1 MDEHEFV
8 SESREGSDESI
19 FTEHEDGGMPEG
31 PVFHVNSLEGI
42 NRNAETIR
50 AINRPLVSQQ
60 LSETIRAIN
69 RSLVS
74 QQLSETIRAITI
86 NRSLVSQQLSETI
99 RAITINR
106 SLVSQQLSETIR
118 AITINRSLVSQQLSE
133 TIRAITINRSLV
145 SQQLSETIRAITINR
160 SLFSQQLS
168 ETIRAINRPLVNP
181 WPMGPTPYLNPRT
194 NSALTPAM
202 TVVTT
207 QEEPQTRPDSLRFED
222 EDTPLIGEAL
232 YWLTQFDALVKDGGL
247 RRCCRS
253 LFADGYYSLSV
264 QKAYIYIDNLVSKRS
279 GRTDIYGADLMRTV
293 FSPKNPV
300 LKLNGL
306 ESRSEENQQ
315 QGYMHIFE
323 GAMIGIRNP
332 RAHEHELEDSPEE
345 ALEMLVLANHL
356 MRMLNKSG

>member
-60 LSETIRAIN
+60 LSKTIRAIN

-74 QQLSETIRAITI
+74 QQLSETIRA
-86 NRSLVSQQLSETI
+86 
-99 RAITINR
+99 
-106 SLVSQQLSETIR
+106 
-118 AITINRSLVSQQLSE
+118 
-133 TIRAITINRSLV
+133 INRSLV

-207 QEEPQTRPDSLRFED
+207 QEESQTRPDSLRFED

>member
-60 LSETIRAIN
+60 LSKTIRAIN

-86 NRSLVSQQLSETI
+86 NRSLF
-99 RAITINR
+99 
-106 SLVSQQLSETIR
+106 
-118 AITINRSLVSQQLSE
+118 SQQLSE

-207 QEEPQTRPDSLRFED
+207 QEESQTRPDSLRFED

>member
-60 LSETIRAIN
+60 LSKTIRAIN

-86 NRSLVSQQLSETI
+86 NRSLFSQQLSETI
-99 RAITINR
+99 RAINR
-106 SLVSQQLSETIR
+106 SLV
-118 AITINRSLVSQQLSE
+118 
-133 TIRAITINRSLV
+133 
-145 SQQLSETIRAITINR
+145 
-160 SLFSQQLS
+160 SQQLS

-207 QEEPQTRPDSLRFED
+207 QEESQTRPDSLRFED

>member
-1 MDEHEFV
+1 M
-8 SESREGSDESI
+8 
-19 FTEHEDGGMPEG
+19 
-31 PVFHVNSLEGI
+31 
-42 NRNAETIR
+42 
-50 AINRPLVSQQ
+50 
-60 LSETIRAIN
+60 
-69 RSLVS
+69 
-74 QQLSETIRAITI
+74 
-86 NRSLVSQQLSETI
+86 
-99 RAITINR
+99 
-106 SLVSQQLSETIR
+106 
-118 AITINRSLVSQQLSE
+118 
-133 TIRAITINRSLV
+133 
-145 SQQLSETIRAITINR
+145 
-160 SLFSQQLS
+160 
-168 ETIRAINRPLVNP
+168 
-181 WPMGPTPYLNPRT
+181 
-194 NSALTPAM
+194 
-202 TVVTT
+202 
-207 QEEPQTRPDSLRFED
+207 
-222 EDTPLIGEAL
+222 

>member
-60 LSETIRAIN
+60 LSKTIRAINRSLVSQQLSETIRAITINRSLFSQQLSETIRAIN

-86 NRSLVSQQLSETI
+86 NRSL
-99 RAITINR
+99 
-106 SLVSQQLSETIR
+106 
-118 AITINRSLVSQQLSE
+118 
-133 TIRAITINRSLV
+133 
-145 SQQLSETIRAITINR
+145 
-160 SLFSQQLS
+160 FSHQLS

>member
-60 LSETIRAIN
+60 LSKTIRA
-69 RSLVS
+69 
-74 QQLSETIRAITI
+74 
-86 NRSLVSQQLSETI
+86 
-99 RAITINR
+99 
-106 SLVSQQLSETIR
+106 
-118 AITINRSLVSQQLSE
+118 
-133 TIRAITINRSLV
+133 INRSLV

>member
-8 SESREGSDESI
+8 NESREGSDESI

-50 AINRPLVSQQ
+50 AINRSLVSQQ

-86 NRSLVSQQLSETI
+86 NRSLFSQQLSETI

-106 SLVSQQLSETIR
+106 SLF
-118 AITINRSLVSQQLSE
+118 
-133 TIRAITINRSLV
+133 